1 MTKSA
6 SRSPAAEALVPF
18 VIEQNNATGAV
29 SYWRDGAEQSEA
41 DSSGVS
47 LAEYNHA
54 MYGLLRQARARRVLM
69 LGCGGGTLATMLH
82 RAGAKVVAVEID
94 PAIVALARGY
104 FAMPDAIEIH
114 VADGARFIARET
126 RKFDAIVLDAY
137 RGAEMP
143 SHLVTAAF
151 FAKAKARLAPG
162 GIVLLNLI
170 AGDDDDPLP
179 HEIGSRMKTV
189 WRNVRLLDRPGRTRR
204 NAILVAG
211 RVRDLKRPRLLMKP
225 RRRAKA
231 IAAALKTMRF
241 CPVLDRSP

>member
-1 MTKSA
+1 MPDRRA
-6 SRSPAAEALVPF
+6 RVPF

-41 DSSGVS
+41 DSDGREPRRIQSRALRARS
-47 LAEYNHA
+47 
-54 MYGLLRQARARRVLM
+54 RQAHARRVLM
-69 LGCGGGTLATMLH
+69 IGLGGGTLATMLH

-104 FAMPDAIEIH
+104 FAMPETIEIH
-114 VADGARFIARET
+114 VADGARFITREK
-126 RKFDAIVLDAY
+126 RKFDVIVLDAY

-143 SHLVTAAF
+143 AHLVTAAF
-151 FAKAKARLAPG
+151 FRRVKARLKPG
-162 GIVLLNLI
+162 GVALLNLI

-189 WRNVRLLDRPGRTRR
+189 WRNVRLLDRPGRTER
-204 NAILVAG
+204 NAILMAG
-211 RVRDLKRPRLLMKP
+211 RVRGLKRPRLLMKP

-231 IAAALKTMRF
+231 IAAALKTMQF
-241 CPVLDRSP
+241 SPVLDRSL